1 MVGVKN
7 MKIKK
12 SIGSKSFDV
21 FNILLMI
28 VLALV
33 TLYPCYYV
41 LVASVSDPSK
51 FYDGS
56 ALVLWPRGLGFG
68 GYEAVLKNNALW
80 VSYRNTIIYV
90 VLGTILSV
98 LMTTSA
104 AYSLSRKRLK
114 GRNIVMLLITFTM
127 YFSGGMIPT
136 YIVVRNL
143 GIINTPLAMILP
155 NAVIVY
161 NLIIT
166 LSYFRSIPDS
176 LEEAARIDGAGALKT
191 FWKIM
196 LPLAAP
202 IVAVISLYYAVGIW
216 NDYMSGLLY
225 ITKPELKPLQ
235 MVLRDILLQEG
246 GAASAGSGD
255 VAAVEEAA
263 YAANI
268 RYATIVVST
277 VPILCIYPFIQR
289 YFIKGV
295 MIGAVKG

>member
-1 MVGVKN
+1 MKN

-12 SIGSKSFDV
+12 SIGSRIFDM
-21 FNILLMI
+21 FNVIAMILLC
-28 VLALV
+28 VV

-41 LVASVSDPSK
+41 LVASISDPTQ
-51 FYDGS
+51 FYNGS
-56 ALVLWPRGLGFG
+56 SLVLWPRGIGFSS
-68 GYEAVLKNNALW
+68 YEAVLRNNSLW
-80 VSYRNTIIYV
+80 ISYRNTIFYV

-98 LMTTSA
+98 LLTTSA

-136 YIVVRNL
+136 YLTVRNY
-143 GIINTPLAMILP
+143 GILNTPFAMILP
-155 NAVIVY
+155 NVVAVY

-166 LSYFRSIPDS
+166 LSYFRSIPES
-176 LEEAARIDGAGALKT
+176 LEEAARIDGAGALRT
-191 FWKIM
+191 FWQIM
-196 LPLAAP
+196 VPLAIP

-225 ITKPELKPLQ
+225 ITKPNLKPLQ

-246 GAASAGSGD
+246 GASSAGSGD
-255 VAAVEEAA
+255 VASAEEAA